1 MSDDTLEERCARKA
15 EVTKVEESLV
25 ASEKYT
31 QIFHEKNFQFN
42 APHRFLIF
50 SSKENGAPE
59 NLLATINFQCGPIA
73 EQGVNGITNE
83 NLLNLVKIR
92 LEGFQNSDFK
102 CRENAIALTHIEEAL
117 LWLSYRTSKREARG
131 VEGTHKV

>member
-1 MSDDTLEERCARKA
+1 MSDDTIEERSVRKA

-42 APHRFLIF
+42 APHHFKIL
-50 SSKENGAPE
+50 SSTEKAT
-59 NLLATINFQCGPIA
+59 LAEINFQCGPIA
-73 EQGVNGITNE
+73 EQGVNGVTNE
-83 NLLNLVKIR
+83 NLLNIVKIR

-117 LWLSYRTSKREARG
+117 LWLAYRTSKREARG